1 MAEIRKFT
9 QGKGGE
15 IAQARAKAMGE
26 GVRPA
31 TPGDGG
37 RPAPKT
43 KPSASGPTA
52 TSGVIWDP
60 FLKATPAK
68 VLRKS
73 RSEDDEADSQQ
84 ADS

>member
-9 QGKGGE
+9 QGRGGE
-15 IAQARAKAMGE
+15 IAQALAKAMGE

-37 RPAPKT
+37 TPTPRATAPASAP
-43 KPSASGPTA
+43 ASGPTV

-60 FLKATPAK
+60 FLKTTPAK
-68 VLRKS
+68 ALRKPATAP
-73 RSEDDEADSQQ
+73 EQDAD
-84 ADS
+84 

>member
-9 QGKGGE
+9 QGRGGE
-15 IAQARAKAMGE
+15 IAQALAKAMGE

-37 RPAPKT
+37 TPTTRTTAP
-43 KPSASGPTA
+43 ASGPTV

-60 FLKATPAK
+60 FLKTTPAK
-68 VLRKS
+68 ALKKPAPAP
-73 RSEDDEADSQQ
+73 EQDAD
-84 ADS
+84 

>member
-15 IAQARAKAMGE
+15 IAQALARAMGE

-37 RPAPKT
+37 RTVPKT
-43 KPSASGPTA
+43 KAPASGPTA

-60 FLKATPAK
+60 FLRTTPANAP
-68 VLRKS
+68 RKTQPKPAP
-73 RSEDDEADSQQ
+73 DEIAD
-84 ADS
+84 